1 MDNMPS
7 TLDDMISLL
16 KSVRTDY
23 DKFYNSNN
31 SAAGTRIRKAMQE
44 IKNTAHSVR
53 QHVQT
58 TKNER

>member
-1 MDNMPS
+1 MDNVPS
-7 TLDDMISLL
+7 TLDEMISLL
-16 KSVRTDY
+16 TSARNDY
-23 DKFYNSNN
+23 DKFYGNNN
-31 SAAGTRIRKAMQE
+31 SAAGTRIRKVMQE